1 MAIKKLCNY
10 SGCQNFALDGHI
22 YCKEHYKEPK
32 PFEKAKR
39 NNEGFYNTLQ
49 WRLLRKEHL
58 KNNPNCVCCGTD
70 ENLTVDHITDPLGN
84 AFLFFDENN
93 LQTLCKDCHRIKT
106 AKEIAERRNPFF
118 SI

>member
-1 MAIKKLCNY
+1 MAIQKLCNY

-39 NNEGFYNTLQ
+39 NNEVFYNTQQ

-58 KNNPNCVCCGTD
+58 KK
-70 ENLTVDHITDPLGN
+70 
-84 AFLFFDENN
+84 FLIDR
-93 LQTLCKDCHRIKT
+93 C
-106 AKEIAERRNPFF
+106 AKEYIDFYKQVI
-118 SI
+118 SK